1 MSERNSYKET
11 LNLPTTDFPM
21 RANLVQREPERLRA
35 WRAASLYERI
45 AERRRSE
52 NCPDFILH
60 DGPPFANGDAH
71 MGTALNKLLKDLVL
85 RSRCM
90 AGFHTPFIPGW
101 DCHGLPIEFKVVRET
116 QDLQPVEIR
125 RRCEEYARKYI
136 DIQRETFQRLGI
148 FADWDHP
155 YLTLDPAYEADVLRV
170 FARLVEMNAVYRSR
184 KPVSWSFGARTA
196 LAEAEIEFRD
206 RTDPAIYVR
215 FPLEDERFGPQ
226 TNLVIWTTT
235 PWTLPANLAVAL
247 HPEFQYVVDNFRHD
261 DGRCFRLVIAKDLLD
276 TFESETGFRARRDPD
291 AIIHH
296 GSAFAGLRARH
307 PFLDRRALVIT
318 AGFVTKDTGS
328 GAVHIAPGHGQDDYL
343 AGLEHGLDIL
353 SPVDDDGRLTDE
365 ANLPDLTGTR
375 VFDANPAIIAL
386 LEERGVLLAAR
397 DYLHSY
403 PHCWRSKTPIVFR
416 AVPQF
421 FIRIDALR
429 TKALEEIDRVQWLPS
444 WGRNRIAGTVESRPD
459 WCISRQRTWGVPL
472 PSFRQPSGE
481 ILLDAQLVRQVAD
494 LVEEHGSNLWFE
506 LDDDAWAAR
515 LGLPKGVLR
524 GNDTLD
530 VWIDSGSSHVAVL
543 DRHPALHVPADLYLE
558 ATDQHR
564 GWFQSSLLL
573 SIAVRG
579 AAPFRSVLTH
589 GFVVDTSTGEKISK
603 SGDKPINAGFFYEKY
618 GADNL
623 RLWAAS
629 VDCTQEVPFSIE
641 LFEQVV
647 EIYRRLRNTLRILLA
662 NLSDFDRDLCSVPD
676 EDFTFLDCW
685 ILDRLD
691 AVLRRCLQA
700 YEEYDFRRV
709 FNELNQFC
717 TVDLSSLYIDIT
729 KDRLYCDRPDSL
741 RRRSSQTAM
750 ARILD
755 HLTRLIAPIL
765 VFTADEAWEHAG
777 HAESVH
783 LSRFPEPDPA
793 RRDGA
798 AVSLMDQVLRC
809 RTLVQ
814 KQIEDARQAKVMHRS
829 DEARVVLALPSNS
842 PLRHGGIGPSEL
854 SEIFIVAGVE
864 LQEGAELSASVSP
877 SDSPKCARCWRFDP
891 TVGRNPSHP
900 VLCDRCTEAV
910 ETRSVEA

>member
-11 LNLPTTDFPM
+11 LNLPTTDFSM
-21 RANLVQREPERLRA
+21 RANLVQREPERLQR
-35 WRAASLYERI
+35 WRASGLYERI

-85 RSRCM
+85 RSRSM

-101 DCHGLPIEFKVVRET
+101 DCHGLPIEFKVIRET
-116 QDLQPVEIR
+116 QGLQPAEIR

-136 DIQRETFQRLGI
+136 DIQRETFRRLGI
-148 FADWDHP
+148 LADWDHP

-170 FARLVEMNAVYRSR
+170 FARLIEMDVVYRSR
-184 KPVSWSFGARTA
+184 KPVSWSYGARTA

-206 RTDPAIYVR
+206 RVDPAIYVR
-215 FPLEDERFGPQ
+215 FPLQDDRFGPQ

-247 HPEFQYVVDNFRHD
+247 HPEFEYVVDNFRHE
-261 DGRCFRLVIAKDLLD
+261 DGRRFRLVIAKALLES
-276 TFESETGFRARRDPD
+276 FENETGFRSCRIPD
-291 AIIHH
+291 AVVHR
-296 GSAFAGLRARH
+296 GASFAGLHARH
-307 PFLDRRALVIT
+307 PFLDRNALVIT
-318 AGFVTKDTGS
+318 AAFVTTDTGS
-328 GAVHIAPGHGQDDYL
+328 GAVHIAPGHGQDDFM
-343 AGLEHGLDIL
+343 AGLEHGLEIL
-353 SPVDDDGRLTDE
+353 SPVDDDGCLTEE
-365 ANLPDLTGTR
+365 AGLPDLAGTR
-375 VFDANPAIIAL
+375 VFDANPAIITL
-386 LEERGVLLAAR
+386 LQERGVLLAAR
-397 DYLHSY
+397 DYNHSY

-421 FIRIDALR
+421 FVRIDALR
-429 TKALEEIDRVQWLPS
+429 AKALEEIDRVQWLPS

-459 WCISRQRTWGVPL
+459 WCISRQRAWGVPL

-481 ILLDAQLVRQVAD
+481 ILLDAELVRRIAG
-494 LVEEHGSNLWFE
+494 LVEEHGANLWFE

-515 LGLPKGVLR
+515 LGLPKGVQR

-564 GWFQSSLLL
+564 GWFQSSLIL

-579 AAPFRSVLTH
+579 TAPFRSVLTH

-629 VDCTQEVPFSIE
+629 VDYTQEVPFSVE

-647 EIYRRLRNTLRILLA
+647 DAYRRLRNTLRILLA
-662 NLSDFDRDLCSVPD
+662 NLSDFDRDLCAVPD
-676 EDFTFLDCW
+676 EDFTFLDRW

-729 KDRLYCDRPDSL
+729 KDRLYCDRPDSP

-750 ARILD
+750 ERIFD
-755 HLTRLIAPIL
+755 HLTRLLAPIL

-777 HAESVH
+777 HTESVH
-783 LSRFPEPDPA
+783 LSRFPKPDP
-793 RRDGA
+793 RRRTGD
-798 AVSLMDQVLRC
+798 AVPLMEHVLRC
-809 RTLVQ
+809 RALVQ
-814 KQIEDARQAKVMHRS
+814 KQIEDARQSKVMHRS
-829 DEARVVLALPSNS
+829 DEARVVVALPSDS
-842 PLRHGGIGPSEL
+842 PIRRAGLQPSDLSEL
-854 SEIFIVAGVE
+854 FIVAAVE
-864 LQEGAELSASVSP
+864 VQEGPEMAASVSL
-877 SDSPKCARCWRFDP
+877 SDAPKCARCWRFDP
-891 TVGRNPSHP
+891 TVGSRSAHP
-900 VLCDRCTEAV
+900 LLCERCAEAV
-910 ETRSVEA
+910 ESRSVKA